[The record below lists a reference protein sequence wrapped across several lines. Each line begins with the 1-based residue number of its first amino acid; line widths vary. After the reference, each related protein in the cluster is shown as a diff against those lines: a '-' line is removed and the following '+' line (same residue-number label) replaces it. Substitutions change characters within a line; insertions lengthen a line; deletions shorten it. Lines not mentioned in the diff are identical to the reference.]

1 MFLTGS
7 SRNIYAGS
15 GEPELT
21 LRNLYVTTCTVRSTS
36 MLGQVVLL
44 ITEEPQL
51 RRLLRVTFNQNG
63 ARLLEYPTVQD
74 ALEPLE
80 AHRADLV
87 LLDLRTAEIAPAT
100 ATSLVR
106 ERTDVPLFALSDT
119 DDVEQKIAS
128 FDAGAD
134 DYLTLPFS
142 CREVLARV
150 RAALRRSL
158 LARVRTRHDAF
169 RVGELEV
176 DFAAREVR
184 LHGKPVHLTPTEYK
198 LLGVL
203 IASAG
208 KVVTHQRLLQEVWGA
223 DSVNQVQ
230 YLRVYM
236 KQLRRKLEPVA
247 TLPRYL
253 VTEPAVGYRLRLPA

>member
-1 MFLTGS
+1 
-7 SRNIYAGS
+7 
-15 GEPELT
+15 
-21 LRNLYVTTCTVRSTS
+21 

-51 RRLLRVTFNQNG
+51 RRLLRVTFNHHG
-63 ARLLEYPTVQD
+63 ARLLEYPTVQE

-87 LLDLRTAEIAPAT
+87 LLDLRARETAPAT
-100 ATSLVR
+100 ATLLVR
-106 ERTDVPLFALSDT
+106 ERTDVPLFLLSDT
-119 DDVEQKIAS
+119 DDLEQKIAA
-128 FDAGAD
+128 FDAGGD
-134 DYLTLPFS
+134 DYLTIPFS
-142 CREVLARV
+142 SRELLART
-150 RAALRRSL
+150 RAALRRAL
-158 LARVRTRHDAF
+158 RVRARTRHDAF

-184 LHGKPVHLTPTEYK
+184 LHGKAIHLTPTEYK

-208 KVVTHQRLLQEVWGA
+208 KVVTHQRLLQEVWGPT
-223 DSVNQVQ
+223 SVNQVQ

-236 KQLRRKLEPVA
+236 KQLRRKLEPA
-247 TLPRYL
+247 ASLPQYL

>member
-1 MFLTGS
+1 
-7 SRNIYAGS
+7 
-15 GEPELT
+15 
-21 LRNLYVTTCTVRSTS
+21 

-51 RRLLRVTFNQNG
+51 RRLLRVTFNHNG
-63 ARLLEYPTVQD
+63 ARLLECPTVQQ

-87 LLDLRTAEIAPAT
+87 LLDLRGPEMAPAT
-100 ATSLVR
+100 ATFMVR
-106 ERTDVPLFALSDT
+106 ERTEVPLFVLSDT
-119 DDVEQKIAS
+119 DDLEQKIAS
-128 FDAGAD
+128 FDAGSD
-134 DYLTLPFS
+134 DYVTMPFS
-142 CREVLARV
+142 CRELLARA
-150 RAALRRSL
+150 RAALKRSL
-158 LARVRTRHDAF
+158 RVRVRTRHDAF
-169 RVGELEV
+169 RVGALEV

-184 LHGKPVHLTPTEYK
+184 LHGKSIHLTPTEYK

-208 KVVTHQRLLQEVWGA
+208 EVVTHQRLLQEVWGPT
-223 DSVNQVQ
+223 SIHQVQ

-236 KQLRRKLEPVA
+236 KQLRRKLEPA
-247 TLPRYL
+247 ASLPQYL